1 LEDGH
6 PDAYSYR
13 AHTIRDR
20 RRIFR
25 TFAANNEPDLR
36 SSVTQN
42 DAFRRSFSGRAWL
55 HGWPFGWLGTIEAI
69 RARPRVELLRV
80 RRAFIYVLVA
90 FALTDCRYDYEALM
104 GTKNAGTGGSSTGTG
119 GDVAIGGHGG
129 AGGSIG
135 GAAAGG
141 RGGGQGGSADARGGV
156 GGDAAGAS
164 GQAGENGAAGAGGV
178 AGSAGASGRGGTGDV
193 AGSGGA
199 GGATGAAGTAGIG
212 GVAGAGVG
220 GAGGTD
226 TGSGG
231 TGGGGGTTGTGGSGS
246 DLVLWYKF
254 DDGSGTIALDSS
266 TAPGAPRNGTF
277 SAVGTG
283 SGAFSTTYQVG
294 TGALS
299 LNGTNS
305 TNGANISIPASLNAL
320 GATTAVTI
328 ACWVNVTTDR
338 AWGRVFDFNN
348 SSTTGYMFLTTY
360 QTQNTPNSVR
370 FAITTTNN
378 AAEQQISSTA
388 RLTTGA
394 WHHLAV
400 VLDVGATYV
409 GTLYVDGAVAG
420 TNPAMTFRP
429 SSLGDTTNNW
439 IGRSAF
445 TADPYFAGL
454 IDDFRVYNRALTASE
469 ITTLYTTIR

>member
-1 LEDGH
+1 
-6 PDAYSYR
+6 
-13 AHTIRDR
+13 
-20 RRIFR
+20 
-25 TFAANNEPDLR
+25 
-36 SSVTQN
+36 
-42 DAFRRSFSGRAWL
+42 
-55 HGWPFGWLGTIEAI
+55 
-69 RARPRVELLRV
+69 V
-80 RRAFIYVLVA
+80 RRAFLCA
-90 FALTDCRYDYEALM
+90 LAACALTGCLYDYEALM
-104 GTKNAGTGGSSTGTG
+104 GTKNAGAGGSSTGAG
-119 GDVAIGGHGG
+119 GDVAIGGRGG
-129 AGGSIG
+129 PGGSIG

-141 RGGGQGGSADARGGV
+141 RGGGQGGSVGARGGE
-156 GGDAAGAS
+156 GGGAAGTS
-164 GQAGENGAAGAGGV
+164 GQAGESGATGAGGV
-178 AGSAGASGRGGTGDV
+178 AGSVGAAGRGGAGGV

-199 GGATGAAGTAGIG
+199 AGAAGTAGIG
-212 GVAGAGVG
+212 GMA
-220 GAGGTD
+220 GAGGTG

-231 TGGGGGTTGTGGSGS
+231 TGAGGGGTTGTGGNGS
-246 DLVLWYKF
+246 DPVLWYRF

-266 TAPGAPRNGTF
+266 TAPGAPHNGTLTV
-277 SAVGTG
+277 VGTG
-283 SGAFSTTYQVG
+283 SGTFSTTHQVG

-305 TNGANISIPASLNAL
+305 TNGAYVSMPASPNAL
-320 GATTAVTI
+320 GATTAITI

-348 SSTTGYMFLTTY
+348 ASTTGYMFLTTY
-360 QTQNTPNSVR
+360 QSQNTPNSVR
-370 FAITTTNN
+370 FAITATNN
-378 AAEQQISSTA
+378 GGEQQITSTA

-420 TNPAMTFRP
+420 TNAAMTVRP
-429 SSLGDTTNNW
+429 SNLGNTTNNW

-469 ITTLYTTIR
+469 LATLYTTIR